1 MAEKPIEFQPGAILH
16 DAVVGT
22 FRAHG
27 GSFERWCKENG
38 VTPSVARN
46 ATFGQSRGPAGQA
59 MLKKIIEA
67 AGRDFV
73 IAAYRK
79 RIIEHSQTLKK
90 GAA

>member
-1 MAEKPIEFQPGAILH
+1 MTEKPIEFQPGAILH

-59 MLKKIIEA
+59 MLARIIEA

-73 IAAYRK
+73 LAAYRK
-79 RIIEHSQTLKK
+79 RIVEHGRKLAK
-90 GAA
+90 GGA